1 MIGGRQNCYKDVCSA
16 KAVEKQ
22 ILIPKKHF
30 TLFLKMILYI
40 ILSESIYSAQSIRK
54 ISYN

>member
-16 KAVEKQ
+16 KVVEKQ

-40 ILSESIYSAQSIRK
+40 IHQ
-54 ISYN
+54 